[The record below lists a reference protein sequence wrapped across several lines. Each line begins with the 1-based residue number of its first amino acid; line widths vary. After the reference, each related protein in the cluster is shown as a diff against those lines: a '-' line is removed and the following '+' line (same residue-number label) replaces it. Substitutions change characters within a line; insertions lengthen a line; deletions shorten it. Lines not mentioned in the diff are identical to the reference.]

1 MESFTGYKC
10 LVDFSFNSES
20 DFRRETQWGWMYGT
34 LPSVTAGQTDTGSL
48 VPGRRKNSPLVSSFK
63 ETAAGDR
70 ATTPR

>member
-1 MESFTGYKC
+1 
-10 LVDFSFNSES
+10 
-20 DFRRETQWGWMYGT
+20 MYGT